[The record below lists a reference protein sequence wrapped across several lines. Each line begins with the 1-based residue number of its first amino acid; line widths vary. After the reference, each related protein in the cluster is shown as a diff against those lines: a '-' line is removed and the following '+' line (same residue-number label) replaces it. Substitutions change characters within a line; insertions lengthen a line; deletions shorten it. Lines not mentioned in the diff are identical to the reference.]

1 MSSGR
6 PVLLGLCAGLVLIAC
21 AESATDPAAGDPGT
35 QIAQARSASAPAAK
49 NFVAPLDPGQ
59 ETADVDSNAT
69 GLAKFQLSA
78 DGSELS
84 YKLNVGNIQ
93 NVLMA
98 HIHMAPAG
106 VDGGVVVWLYP
117 SAPPPSL
124 IPGRSSGGLAEGVI
138 TDDDVTG
145 DLAGQ
150 GLAGLLAAIT
160 AGNTYVNV
168 HTSQYGAG
176 EIRGQIKVAG
186 PK

>member
-78 DGSELS
+78 D
-84 YKLNVGNIQ
+84 
-93 NVLMA
+93 
-98 HIHMAPAG
+98 IHMAPAG